1 MKNKEMLSHVI
12 DKYFDKDNNYNLII
26 KKIDNKNY
34 VRKKYIHIFSYAC
47 AFLITIT
54 MLVFS
59 SLNKT
64 NSSYTEFN
72 NEKIVFNKIDIIKN
86 NRDNDIYDALYDGN
100 KILENKKV
108 IKKGDISVLNNY
120 SFYKNIGNLN
130 DFDIE
135 MYEIYVDNK
144 LNSYNLK
151 YTKDKKIVDIIFSK
165 NVIYEENSENINSY
179 INNTKVYMYQDN
191 DSYLAIFN
199 YNGINF
205 VLESNIEK
213 EEFIKILKSIIR

>member
-1 MKNKEMLSHVI
+1 MLSHVI
-12 DKYFDKDNNYNLII
+12 DKYFDKDNNYNFNK
-26 KKIDNKNY
+26 KKINNKNY

-47 AFLITIT
+47 VFLITIT
-54 MLVFS
+54 VLVFS

-64 NSSYTEFN
+64 NSSYIEFN
-72 NEKIVFNKIDIIKN
+72 NEKIVFNKIDNIKN
-86 NRDNDIYDALYDGN
+86 NRNNDIYDALYDSN
-100 KILENKKV
+100 KKLENNKV
-108 IKKGDISVLNNY
+108 IKKGDMSVLNNY
-120 SFYKNIGNLN
+120 SFYKNISNLN
-130 DFDIE
+130 DFDME

-165 NVIYEENSENINSY
+165 NAIYEENSENINSY

-191 DSYLAIFN
+191 DYYLAIFN
-199 YNGINF
+199 YSDINF